1 MLEKHSNMQDAC
13 RRTNKNKQK
22 FTHSHS
28 SITSFS
34 AFILYLLLVLLRKDE
49 FRKFEGWD
57 VKISRISKNLN
68 LKLKSRN
75 KTISY
80 FVIFYKT

>member
-13 RRTNKNKQK
+13 QRTNKNKQK

-34 AFILYLLLVLLRKDE
+34 AFILYLLLVLLKKDE
-49 FRKFEGWD
+49 FRKFEEWD

-68 LKLKSRN
+68 LKLK
-75 KTISY
+75 TISY